1 MSATEE
7 DRLVAHD
14 PTIDD
19 VIERSR
25 LFRGRDVATSLLS
38 GGHMNSAY
46 VVQVGDARYVVRI
59 PAVASELL
67 VPDRANERR
76 NTVAAAASG
85 VSPQVVEYLDD
96 WQVMVLEYVE
106 GETLTDEAIVMGDRI
121 PRVAGMLRTLHA
133 GPRFRTDFD
142 MFRTAER
149 WLRMCDDGEIAT
161 PEGLHERMDRVRR
174 AADAL
179 AVRPMDSVPSH
190 NDLSADNIIDDGRRL
205 WLIDFEYSGNNDP
218 CYDIADLASQA
229 SLDDDRR
236 ALLCEAYFGVAD
248 PALLARMRLHST
260 IADVGWAVWA
270 SIQLRVSPRERDFAG
285 IVRAFWEPARAML
298 DSEEFSRLMHSVSG
312 GRVSA

>member
-1 MSATEE
+1 M
-7 DRLVAHD
+7 AHD

-25 LFRGRDVATSLLS
+25 LFRGREVATSLLS
-38 GGHMNSAY
+38 GGHVNRAY

-59 PAVASELL
+59 PGVSRDLL
-67 VPDRANERR
+67 APDRENERH

-85 VSPQVVEYLDD
+85 VSPRVVEHLDD

-106 GETLTDEAIVMGDRI
+106 GETLTDETIAMGDRI
-121 PRVAGMLRTLHA
+121 PKVAETLRRLHA
-133 GPRFRTDFD
+133 GPRFRTEFD

-149 WLRMCDDGEIAT
+149 WLRMCDEREIAI
-161 PEGLHERMDRVRR
+161 PEGLPERMDRVRL
-174 AADAL
+174 AARAL
-179 AVRPMDSVPSH
+179 AVLAMDSVPAH
-190 NDLSADNIIDDGRRL
+190 NDLSSDNIIDDGRRL

-236 ALLCEAYFGVAD
+236 AMLCEAYFGVAD

-260 IADVGWAVWA
+260 IADIGWAVWA
-270 SIQLRVSPRERDFAG
+270 SIQLRVSSREIDFARF
-285 IVRAFWEPARAML
+285 VRAYWDQARAML
-298 DSEEFSRLMHSVSG
+298 DSEEFARSMHAASG
-312 GRVSA
+312 GRVSD

>member
-1 MSATEE
+1 M
-7 DRLVAHD
+7 AHN

-25 LFRGRDVATSLLS
+25 LFRGRNVTTSLLS
-38 GGHMNSAY
+38 GGHVNRAY

-59 PAVASELL
+59 PGVSSGLL
-67 VPDRANERR
+67 VPDRANERH
-76 NTVAAAASG
+76 NTVAAVASG
-85 VSPQVVEYLDD
+85 VSPDVVEYLDE

-106 GETLTDEAIVMGDRI
+106 GETLTDETIAMGDRI
-121 PRVAGMLRTLHA
+121 PRVAETLRTLHA

-149 WLRMCDDGEIAT
+149 WLRMCDEREIAI
-161 PEGLHERMDRVRR
+161 PDGLRERMDSVRL
-174 AADAL
+174 AARAL
-179 AVRPMDSVPSH
+179 AVLAMDSVPSH
-190 NDLSADNIIDDGRRL
+190 NDLSSDNIIDDGRRL

-236 ALLCEAYFGVAD
+236 AMLCEAYFGVAD

-260 IADVGWAVWA
+260 IAHVGWAVWA
-270 SIQLRVSPRERDFAG
+270 SIQLRVSTRDIDFARY
-285 IVRAFWEPARAML
+285 VKAYWDQARAML
-298 DSEEFSRLMHSVSG
+298 DSEEFPRLVHSVSG
-312 GRVSA
+312 GHISD

>member
-1 MSATEE
+1 M
-7 DRLVAHD
+7 AHD

-59 PAVASELL
+59 PAASGRLL
-67 VPDRANERR
+67 VPDRANERH
-76 NTVAAAASG
+76 NTMTAGASG
-85 VSPQVVEYLDD
+85 VSPKVVDYLED
-96 WQVMVLEYVE
+96 WEVMVLEYVE
-106 GETLTDEAIVMGDRI
+106 GETLSDETIGNGDRI
-121 PRVAGMLRTLHA
+121 PRVAGTLRTLHA
-133 GPRFRTDFD
+133 GPRFHTDFD

-149 WLRMCDDGEIAT
+149 WLRMCDEREIAI
-161 PEGLHERMDRVRR
+161 PEGLADRMDRVRL
-174 AADAL
+174 AAQAL
-179 AVRPMDSVPSH
+179 AVLPMDSVPSH

-205 WLIDFEYSGNNDP
+205 WIIDFEYSGNNDP

-236 ALLCEAYFGVAD
+236 ARLCEAYFGVAD
-248 PALLARMRLHST
+248 PVLLARMRLHST

-270 SIQLRVSPRERDFAG
+270 SIQLRVSPREIDFAR
-285 IVRAFWEPARAML
+285 IVRAFWESARTIL
-298 DSEEFSRLMHSVSG
+298 DSEEFSGLVHAVSG
-312 GRVSA
+312 GRVSD